1 MSAPRPADVHVVSHT
16 HWDRE
21 WYHPAGIFRQRLAAL
36 VDELLD
42 DEEAAARPFLLDGQ
56 AVVLED
62 YLAVRPERREALAA
76 RLRAGALE
84 AGPWYVLADELIP
97 SGEALVRNLLHGWRT
112 LRALDAEP
120 PPVLYSPDAFGHP
133 AALPALA
140 AGFGLPLVVLW
151 RGYGGEGWPGG
162 DTVRWRS
169 PGGETVLVHHLPP
182 DGYEYGSNLPPDDDA
197 SAERWRRLRAVL
209 EPRMRAGAMLVLNGA
224 DHHARQESLVRA
236 LHALARVAA
245 PITVSPSTLSAF
257 ARSVVTGAP
266 GDLPVVEGELRSS
279 YGYTWALQGTFGSR
293 AHLKRENATAER
305 LLVRDAEPWAA
316 LAARAGR
323 PMGHLLGA
331 AWRTLLLCH
340 PHDTLCGCSADIVAR
355 AMAAR
360 LEDARTQGEEIR
372 ARALEAILGHDPVAA
387 RTRVSDW
394 SPRVL
399 VRNAAARSRGGVAE
413 LEISLARQQVP
424 VGPGSGAPREAPPR
438 EPRFSLGEGVPWQLL
453 GHEVRHERTESP
465 RHYPRND
472 LVDVFRVCALVPP
485 LAGYSVE
492 TLALDVKGDATAV
505 TPLRGAVRL
514 ESGELGNEHLAVAIS
529 PNGEVSLRSPEWR
542 EPIAS
547 LLGFEDVGDAGD
559 LYTASPIAPRV
570 AHTTLVSQRV
580 VHAGPVRGEI
590 EVVYRLRV
598 LASSS
603 RAGRAAEETESDVHV
618 TLILDAGARFLRVRV
633 RGENG
638 ARDHRLRALFRIG
651 VSGAVFA
658 DAAFATVER
667 APVVVSAAAAAIEQ
681 PPPTGPLHRFVTLA
695 GADRGATLFSDGLA
709 EYEATPEGDIAVT
722 LVRAVGELSRNDLP
736 ERPGHAGWPVP
747 TPEAQSLG
755 PFQAEFAVMLHG
767 RRDDATIAA
776 VERAADDFLL
786 PLRGYTLRSAMD
798 ITRRSRGV
806 ALEGDG
812 LAFSACKESEDGRWT
827 VLRCVNLLDRP
838 VRGAWTLAGVR
849 DARLARLDETELA
862 PIAVTDETI
871 AFDAGARAIVTIL
884 AR

>member
-1 MSAPRPADVHVVSHT
+1 MSAPRPDEVHVVSHT

-21 WYHPAGIFRQRLAAL
+21 WYHPAGVFRQRLAAL

-42 DEEAAARPFLLDGQ
+42 DDESARPFLLDGQ

-62 YLAVRPERREALAA
+62 YLAVRPERREALAE
-76 RLRAGALE
+76 RLRAGVLE

-112 LRALDAEP
+112 LRALGAEP

-151 RGYGGEGWPGG
+151 RGYGGEGWPSG
-162 DTVRWRS
+162 DTVRWRA

-197 SAERWRRLRAVL
+197 AAERWRRLRAVL

-224 DHHARQESLVRA
+224 DHHARQESLPRA
-236 LHALARVAA
+236 LDALARAAA
-245 PITVSPSTLSAF
+245 PITVSPSTLTAF

-266 GDLPVVEGELRSS
+266 GELPVVDGELRSS
-279 YGYTWALQGTFGSR
+279 YGYTWALQGTFGGR
-293 AHLKRENATAER
+293 AHLKRENALVER

-323 PMGHLLGA
+323 PMGHLLAA

-340 PHDTLCGCSADIVAR
+340 PHDTLCGCSVDIVAR

-372 ARALEAILGHDPVAA
+372 ARALEGVLGHNPVAV

-394 SPRVL
+394 RARVL

-413 LEISLARQQVP
+413 LEISLTRQQVP
-424 VGPGSGAPREAPPR
+424 VGPGSGAPHEDPPR
-438 EPRFSLGEGVPWQLL
+438 EPRFSLGADVPWQLL
-453 GHEVRHERTESP
+453 GHVVRHERTESP

-472 LVDVFRVCALVPP
+472 LVDVFRVCAWVPP
-485 LAGYSVE
+485 VAGYAVE
-492 TLALDVKGDATAV
+492 TLVLDAEGGASAASQFG
-505 TPLRGAVRL
+505 GAVRV
-514 ESGELGNEHLAVAIS
+514 ESGEMGNEHLAVSIT
-529 PNGEVSLRSPEWR
+529 PDGDVRLRSSAWR
-542 EPIAS
+542 EPITS

-559 LYTASPIAPRV
+559 LYTASPIGPRV
-570 AHTTLVSQRV
+570 THATLVSQRV
-580 VHAGPVRGEI
+580 VHAGPMRGEI
-590 EVVYRLRV
+590 EAVYRLRV
-598 LASSS
+598 PASSS
-603 RAGRAAEETESDVHV
+603 RAGRSADLMEFDVHV
-618 TLILDAGARFLRVRV
+618 AFVLDAGARFLRVRLW
-633 RGENG
+633 GEN
-638 ARDHRLRALFRIG
+638 AAHDHRLRARFRLG
-651 VSGAVFA
+651 VRGAHFA

-667 APVVVSAAAAAIEQ
+667 GPIVVSAAAAAIEQ
-681 PPPTGPLHRFVTLA
+681 PPPTAPLHRFVTLA
-695 GADRGATLFSDGLA
+695 GADRGATLYSDGLA
-709 EYEATPEGDIAVT
+709 EYEATPEGDFAVT

-747 TPEAQSLG
+747 APEAQSLG
-755 PFQAEFAVMLHG
+755 PFEAQFAVMLHG
-767 RRDDATIAA
+767 ARDDATIVAI
-776 VERAADDFLL
+776 ERAADDFLL
-786 PLRGYTLRSAMD
+786 PLRGYTLRSAID

-827 VLRCVNLLDRP
+827 LLRCVNLLDRP
-838 VRGAWTLAGVR
+838 VRGAWSLAGVR
-849 DARLARLDETELA
+849 EARLARLDETVVA
-862 PIAVTDETI
+862 RIAVTDDTI
-871 AFDAGARAIVTIL
+871 AFDAGARDIVTIL